1 MTFFALFAS
10 LRWRKDLR
18 FELKAMALIVL
29 VLGMPA
35 WGTEIPPS
43 TVVRFN
49 TVCANC
55 HEGECSGRLSFQSG
69 VDAAKNHIRRYLG
82 ALSEREVGDL
92 FALLKYTKEKCRQYP
107 VKPEVPASGRWGARE
122 LESWRN
128 PVEGGY
134 FIPLGALKPGEHR
147 LNLNLTGD
155 LQGKAR
161 VTDAHF
167 EIAAEERLCRGREPA
182 LVFTVSGGEYYLH
195 VQTQAKL
202 LGLELDQRRY

>member
-1 MTFFALFAS
+1 MKTI
-10 LRWRKDLR
+10 
-18 FELKAMALIVL
+18 ALIAL
-29 VLGMPA
+29 MLGMPA
-35 WGTEIPPS
+35 WGAEIPPS

-92 FALLKYTKEKCRQYP
+92 FALLKYTKEKCGQYP
-107 VKPEVPASGRWGARE
+107 VQADAPASGRWGVRE
-122 LESWRN
+122 LENWRN

-134 FIPLGALKPGEHR
+134 FIPLGMLKPGEHR
-147 LNLNLTGD
+147 LNLNFAGSS
-155 LQGKAR
+155 QGKVR

-167 EIAAEERLCRGREPA
+167 ETAAEELLCRGGEPV
-182 LVFTVSGGEYYLH
+182 LVFTAHGGEYYLH
-195 VQTQAKL
+195 VQTQAEL
-202 LGLELDQRRY
+202 LGLGLDQQR